1 MLNLKD
7 IKIYD
12 RINFAVRLLKRKK
25 LILFNKYLGSKL
37 VKLPYLDNLLF
48 FTKRYKSEISK
59 TLG

>member
-12 RINFAVRLLKRKK
+12 RINFAVRLLKRNK

-48 FTKRYKSEISK
+48 FTKRYKS
-59 TLG
+59 